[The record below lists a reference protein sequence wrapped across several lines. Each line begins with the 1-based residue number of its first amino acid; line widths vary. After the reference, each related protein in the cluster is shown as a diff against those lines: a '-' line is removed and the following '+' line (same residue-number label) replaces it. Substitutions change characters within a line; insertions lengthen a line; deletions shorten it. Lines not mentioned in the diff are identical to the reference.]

1 MLNLGIP
8 HLLLLLQLL
17 LLLLLLLLL
26 KCQGWAD
33 RFGLLLRLPRVFS
46 WSVWARARYLMDWDK
61 GLNDRLP
68 HPFFFS
74 AVLGNYYYIKNIA
87 NERNERH

>member
-8 HLLLLLQLL
+8 HLLLLLQ
-17 LLLLLLLLL
+17 LLLLLLLL

-46 WSVWARARYLMDWDK
+46 WSSTYLGETDCW
-61 GLNDRLP
+61 LTW
-68 HPFFFS
+68 S
-74 AVLGNYYYIKNIA
+74 WSCIKNIA
-87 NERNERH
+87 NVRNEQH

>member
-17 LLLLLLLLL
+17 LLLLLLLLN
-26 KCQGWAD
+26 CQGWAD

-46 WSVWARARYLMDWDK
+46 WSVCE
-61 GLNDRLP
+61 
-68 HPFFFS
+68 S
-74 AVLGNYYYIKNIA
+74 
-87 NERNERH
+87 